1 MFKKSHFPLSD
12 RRIMKKLTTLLFVVL
27 LVAFG
32 ASAATLSVNCGSQG
46 PSPTEI
52 NMTFNCGQFNPGA
65 NQVLQSVQITVNG
78 TISGTITLINGATT
92 SQTGQGTTTSQF
104 FVASLPGFTIP
115 SPVFTAQFSTG
126 AQSLAPQSSTP
137 FSGLSGS
144 GGATLGPQS
153 SNLTSYTG
161 AGTFG
166 VVVTTSTG
174 VSASGGGG
182 QIGAIQSTQGSAA
195 VSVLYTYADTTVPEP
210 GTMVLI
216 GMGLVG
222 LGVWK
227 FRK

>member
-1 MFKKSHFPLSD
+1 
-12 RRIMKKLTTLLFVVL
+12 MKKFTTLLFAL
-27 LVAFG
+27 LIAFTV
-32 ASAATLSVNCGSQG
+32 SAATLSVDCGSQG
-46 PSPTEI
+46 PSSTEL
-52 NMTFNCGQFNPGA
+52 NMTFNCAQFNPGA
-65 NQVLQSVQITVNG
+65 NQTLQSVQISVNG
-78 TISGTITLINGATT
+78 TITGTITLINGATT
-92 SQTGQGTTTSQF
+92 SQTGSGTTTSQF
-104 FVASLPGFTIP
+104 FVGALPGFTIA
-115 SPVFTAQFSTG
+115 SPLFTAQFSTG
-126 AQSLAPQSSTP
+126 NQTLAPQSSTP

-144 GGATLGPQS
+144 GGSTLGPQS

-161 AGTFG
+161 SSTFA

-195 VSVLYTYADTTVPEP
+195 VSVLYTYGDTTVPEP

-222 LGVWK
+222 LGFWK